1 MQQFFV
7 EFLGMAVEE
16 HIPSSLVRS
25 SFCRE
30 FLGMAVE
37 EHMAAVL
44 KGIALFIGSID
55 GIFWI
60 PFGDYVFD
68 VGSHLSVSPE
78 KQYYCQ
84 KGRRTW
90 NQ

>member
-1 MQQFFV
+1 MDSDSQSRESEFPIIYGSHKMQQFFV
-7 EFLGMAVEE
+7 
-16 HIPSSLVRS
+16 
-25 SFCRE
+25 E